1 MCKKCDKLKNGEK
14 IQFYNKDFD
23 ENSMRVGK
31 DCLDSNQNDING
43 TNHII
48 FLFSLFWILMILL
61 QA

>member
-31 DCLDSNQNDING
+31 DCLESNQIKM
-43 TNHII
+43 
-48 FLFSLFWILMILL
+48 ILMEQIILYFCFRYFKH
-61 QA
+61 

>member
-48 FLFSLFWILMILL
+48 FLFLLF
-61 QA
+61 